1 MVRSCSIVLL
11 GALVAGCATT
21 EQNAALE
28 CGAGGAGGA
37 FLICKLAGGSDATC
51 AAVGVGAGTISAT
64 GCYAWSSK
72 LKKER
77 EALAGHENDL
87 DARLAYAR
95 SVNDTMSKYNDSLRQ
110 KVADFSQHSA
120 VTAHQI
126 SVQTKDETQLT
137 SQRRKIDETLKE
149 ANASIAEQQQTL
161 AEMHNFQAQHA
172 SHSESLAA
180 EIRREEANLQGTQRQ
195 ASALANLKQN
205 V

>member
-21 EQNAALE
+21 EQTAALE

-37 FLICKLAGGSDATC
+37 FLLCKLAGGSDATC
-51 AAVGVGAGTISAT
+51 AAVGGGVGAAGAA
-64 GCYAWSSK
+64 GCYAWSSH

-87 DARLAYAR
+87 DARLAFAR

-110 KVADFSQHSA
+110 KVAELSQHS
-120 VTAHQI
+120 TATARQI
-126 SVQTKDETQLT
+126 SVQTNDETQLT

-149 ANASIAEQQQTL
+149 ANASIAEQKQTL
-161 AEMHNFQAQHA
+161 AEMRNFQAQHA
-172 SHSESLAA
+172 SHSESLAT
-180 EIRREEANLQGTQRQ
+180 EIRREEANLQDTQRQ